1 MKLRDVLKDIEYASI
16 IGPRDVEITGISIN
30 SKKIK
35 MGNLFLSITGFKK
48 DGHDF
53 APEAAQNGAAAAMVQ
68 KVLELPKNI
77 TQILVKDCR
86 KEFPKA
92 CRNFYKNP
100 TSSLALIGITGTNG
114 KTTTVFLTDSILKS
128 AGLKTSLITTV
139 GAFIGYD
146 LLAFDRT
153 TPESLDLNEFFY
165 RSVQEGI
172 KAATMEISSHSIDLH
187 RVDYLDYD
195 YFIFTNLTQDHLD
208 YHKNMENYF
217 EVKKRL
223 FLKENRE
230 KYGGRGAVINIDDM
244 YGTAVARVTDLKLLT
259 YAIKDKSA
267 RLVASDI
274 NNSINGT
281 SMYLNYQRQSGGNFK
296 FKISSKLCGFFNV
309 YNILASAGTGL
320 IMDLNV
326 KDIQDGIKK
335 MAGIPGRFEKIEM
348 QSNRNVIVDYAHTPD
363 GLKNVLKTAK
373 SLLEP
378 GGKLISVFGCGG
390 DRDKIKRKIMGGISA
405 LLADFTI
412 ITSDNPRTEEP
423 EMIMDMIE
431 EGFLKAG
438 TQKYMK
444 MADRKDAIFYALD
457 TAGEKDIVIIAGK
470 GHEDYQEFADF
481 RIHFSDQKVVRQWDR

>member
-16 IGPRDVEITGISIN
+16 IGPQDVEITGISIN

-86 KEFPKA
+86 MEFPKA

-100 TSSLALIGITGTNG
+100 TSPLVLIGVTGTNG

-128 AGLKTSLITTV
+128 AGLKTSLITTA

-146 LLAFDRT
+146 LIAFDRT

-165 RSVQEGI
+165 RSAREGI
-172 KAATMEISSHSIDLH
+172 KAATMEVSSHSIDLH
-187 RVDYLDYD
+187 RIDYLVYD

-208 YHKNMENYF
+208 YHTNMENYF

-244 YGTAVARVTDLKLLT
+244 YGTALARATDLKLLT

-267 RLVASDI
+267 RLFARDI

-281 SMYLNYQRQSGGNFK
+281 SMYLNYQPQSGGNFK

-320 IMDLNV
+320 AMDLNV
-326 KDIQDGIKK
+326 KDIQAGIKN
-335 MAGIPGRFEKIEM
+335 MAGVPGRFEKIEM
-348 QSNRNVIVDYAHTPD
+348 QNTRNVIVDYAHTPD
-363 GLKNVLKTAK
+363 GLENVLKTAK
-373 SLLEP
+373 SLLDP

-390 DRDKIKRKIMGGISA
+390 DRDKAKRKIMGRISA

-431 EGFLKAG
+431 EGFREID
-438 TQKYMK
+438 TQKYVK

-457 TAGEKDIVIIAGK
+457 IAGGKDIVIIAGK

-481 RIHFSDQKVVRQWDR
+481 RIHFSDQEVVKGWDR